1 MFYNSLKFEKM
12 LYKCMVYKGFRG
24 IYETRKGHDTAINFL
39 VSYLEYRRNPFVSRV
54 KKIMKK
60 IYSLIS

>member
-1 MFYNSLKFEKM
+1 
-12 LYKCMVYKGFRG
+12 MVYKGFKR

-39 VSYLEYRRNPFVSRV
+39 VSYLEYRRNPFVSRE